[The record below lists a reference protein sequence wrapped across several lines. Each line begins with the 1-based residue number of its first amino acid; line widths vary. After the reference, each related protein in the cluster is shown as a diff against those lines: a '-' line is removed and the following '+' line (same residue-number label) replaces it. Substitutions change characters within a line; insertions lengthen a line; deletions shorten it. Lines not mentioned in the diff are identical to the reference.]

1 MKSKNFLDGN
11 NLKIISE
18 LIKNGR
24 IKLTELAKK
33 LDVTPAAAKE
43 RVDRLV
49 KKKIISISALIN
61 PEDIYPLSACIGIE
75 ADADGTNI
83 IIRKLRNCPLVFHLA
98 KTSGNHSLV
107 ISMVAKDISQIE
119 DFLNKQIRSEPGIK
133 HVEVNLSNS
142 VIVPKYLPLRFFP
155 SVDPEYVPCGLRVDD
170 EERCPECPGI
180 KEIKK

>member
-1 MKSKNFLDGN
+1 MKSKNFLDES

-33 LDVTPAAAKE
+33 LDVTPAAVKE

-49 KKKIISISALIN
+49 KKKIILISALIN
-61 PEDIYPLSACIGIE
+61 SENIYPLSACIGIE
-75 ADADGTNI
+75 ADADGTDI

-98 KTSGNHSLV
+98 KTSGNHSL
-107 ISMVAKDISQIE
+107 IINMVAKDISQIE

-142 VIVPKYLPLRFFP
+142 VIIPKYLPLRFFL

-170 EERCPECPGI
+170 EERCQDCLCINE
-180 KEIKK
+180 KKK

>member
-1 MKSKNFLDGN
+1 MKIKKFLDEA

-18 LIKNGR
+18 LTKNGR

-33 LDVTPAAAKE
+33 LNVTPAAAKE
-43 RVDRLV
+43 RVERLI

-61 PEDIYPLSACIGIE
+61 PEEIYPLSACIGIE

-98 KTSGNHSLV
+98 KTSGNHSL
-107 ISMVAKDISQIE
+107 IINMVAKDISQIE

-142 VIVPKYLPLRFFP
+142 IIVPKYLPLRFFP
-155 SVDPEYVPCGLRVDD
+155 SIDPEYVACGLRVDD
-170 EERCPECPGI
+170 EERCPDCPSV
-180 KEIKK
+180 KR